1 MNVTFQLNCLAYL
14 TGKSCCQILSKKSS
28 QETKS
33 NTEIRA
39 SVSSKEPQR
48 GFAKECRREVKL
60 GLRFLKKKKKSQ
72 REPNGLMLAFPA
84 LGRLRQDDRT
94 FVPVGLIP
102 SKYHK
107 K

>member
-1 MNVTFQLNCLAYL
+1 MQERSE
-14 TGKSCCQILSKKSS
+14 TGLKTL
-28 QETKS
+28 
-33 NTEIRA
+33 
-39 SVSSKEPQR
+39 KE
-48 GFAKECRREVKL
+48 
-60 GLRFLKKKKKSQ
+60 KKSQ

>member
-1 MNVTFQLNCLAYL
+1 MQERSE
-14 TGKSCCQILSKKSS
+14 TGLKTLK
-28 QETKS
+28 
-33 NTEIRA
+33 
-39 SVSSKEPQR
+39 
-48 GFAKECRREVKL
+48 
-60 GLRFLKKKKKSQ
+60 KKKKKSQ
-72 REPNGLMLAFPA
+72 REPNGLVLAFPA